1 MDYQQALILKEVQRP
16 LVLDRR
22 PVPKPEGNQ
31 VLVKIIA
38 AGINPHDQKGR
49 DRGLLVENYLPHAI
63 LANDISGI
71 VEKIGPEVR
80 RFSVGD
86 SIFGQSNILSGGP
99 DQAGLQQFCILD
111 ADFAAPIPSHLS
123 FDQAATFPV
132 NAIASFIALFD
143 TSGLGLAPRFL
154 GQGSNYANEAI
165 VIIGGASNSGK
176 FALQLSRLAG
186 FGKIIT
192 TAKVHND
199 GGQSLRELGATHV
212 IDREAADVE
221 DQIRAIVGDGLLY
234 AFDTVNGAHS
244 GGVSHQ
250 LALSL
255 LSTRKRGSLATLVRG
270 EADPAIAA
278 TKAAG
283 FKKNQVLGVSDL
295 HKELTARFWKELPG
309 WIEKGMLRPLDFRV
323 IEGLD
328 VLKVNNLLD
337 DYRDGRAVAKTHVH
351 PNRRD
356 SVFEP

>member
-1 MDYQQALILKEVQRP
+1 MDTQQALILKEVQRP

-22 PVPKPEGNQ
+22 PIPQPKGNQ
-31 VLVKIIA
+31 VLVRIIA

-49 DRGLLVENYLPHAI
+49 DRGLLVDKYLPHAI

-71 VEKIGPEVR
+71 VEKIGPEVK

-86 SIFGQSNILSGGP
+86 RIFGQSNILSGGP

-111 ADFAAPIPSHLS
+111 ADFAAPIPCYLS

-143 TSGLGLAPRFL
+143 SSGLDLAPKFL
-154 GQGSNYANEAI
+154 GRGSDYADEAI
-165 VIIGGASNSGK
+165 LIIGGASNSGK
-176 FALQLSRLAG
+176 FALQFSRLAG

-192 TAKVHND
+192 TAKIRND
-199 GGQSLRELGATHV
+199 GRQSLRDLGATHV

-221 DQIRAIVGDGLLY
+221 DQIRAIVGDELLY
-234 AFDTVNGAHS
+234 AFDTVNGSYS

-255 LSTRKRGSLATLVRG
+255 LSTTKKGSLATLVRG
-270 EADPAIAA
+270 ESDPVIAA
-278 TKAAG
+278 SKKAG
-283 FKKNQVLGVSDL
+283 FRKNQVLGVSDL
-295 HKELTARFWKELPG
+295 HQELAIMFWEMIPG
-309 WIEKGMLRPLDFRV
+309 WIEKGELKPLGFSV

-328 VLKVNNLLD
+328 VVKVNSLLD
-337 DYRDGRAVAKTHVH
+337 DYRDGRATTKTHLIAVAMQ
-351 PNRRD
+351 
-356 SVFEP
+356 